1 MLAVPKYIIS
11 LACSLLLFNCSP
23 QQAQAGILSFMGRH
37 IFGHSKDATT
47 KSHSKQNAPSPV
59 SKGSLPKPTR
69 SAHPTR
75 PFSATASWYGG
86 KFNGRRTASGE
97 VFDQNKFTAASRTLP
112 LGTRVLVKNPANG
125 KSCTV
130 VVNDRGPFVRGRDID
145 LSRGAAQKIGVT
157 GVSLVVC
164 VADTSGIPNSGE
176 ANSHGGGLT
185 HVPGKVFHM
194 IAGII

>member
-1 MLAVPKYIIS
+1 MVFGKKYFIS
-11 LACSLLLFNCSP
+11 LICLSLLLSSSMP
-23 QQAQAGILSFMGRH
+23 AAEAGLLSFMGRH
-37 IFGHSKDATT
+37 IFGHKKNES
-47 KSHSKQNAPSPV
+47 SSKQTA
-59 SKGSLPKPTR
+59 SLPKPSH

-97 VFDQNKFTAASRTLP
+97 IFDQNKLTAASRTLP
-112 LGTRVLVKNPANG
+112 LGTKVLVKNPATG

-130 VVNDRGPFVRGRDID
+130 VVNDRGPYVAGRDID
-145 LSRGAAQKIGVT
+145 LSKAAAQKIGVT
-157 GVSLVVC
+157 GVSPVVC
-164 VADTSGIPNSGE
+164 IADTSGTMNTGTHS
-176 ANSHGGGLT
+176 GGLL

>member
-1 MLAVPKYIIS
+1 
-11 LACSLLLFNCSP
+11 
-23 QQAQAGILSFMGRH
+23 MGRH
-37 IFGHSKDATT
+37 IFGHSKDAAT
-47 KSHSKQNAPSPV
+47 KSHAKHAPLPV
-59 SKGSLPKPTR
+59 SKGPLPKPTR

-75 PFSATASWYGG
+75 PFPATASWYGG

-97 VFDQNKFTAASRTLP
+97 VFDQNKFTAANRTLP

-130 VVNDRGPFVRGRDID
+130 IVNDRGPFVRGRDID

-157 GVSLVVC
+157 GVSPVVC
-164 VADTSGIPNSGE
+164 VADTSGIPNSRE
-176 ANSHGGGLT
+176 ANSHGGGLS
-185 HVPGKVFHM
+185 HVPGKVFYM

>member
-1 MLAVPKYIIS
+1 MLAVQKFITS
-11 LACSLLLFNCSP
+11 LACSLLLFNCSA

-37 IFGHSKDATT
+37 IFGHSKDATAR
-47 KSHSKQNAPSPV
+47 SRSKQNAPLPV
-59 SKGSLPKPTR
+59 SNSSLPRPTH
-69 SAHPTR
+69 SAHPSR

-112 LGTRVLVKNPANG
+112 LGTSVLVKNPANG
-125 KSCTV
+125 KCCTV

-157 GVSLVVC
+157 GVSPVVC
-164 VADTSGIPNSGE
+164 VADTSGVPNSG
-176 ANSHGGGLT
+176 APNSHSGGLT

>member
-1 MLAVPKYIIS
+1 MPAVPKYFIS
-11 LACSLLLFNCSP
+11 LACSLMLFNCAP
-23 QQAQAGILSFMGRH
+23 LHAQAGILSFMGRH
-37 IFGHSKDATT
+37 IFGHRKDATAR
-47 KSHSKQNAPSPV
+47 SQSKQIAPSTV
-59 SKGSLPKPTR
+59 STSSLPKPTN

-86 KFNGRRTASGE
+86 KFNGRHTASGE

-112 LGTRVLVKNPANG
+112 LGTKVLVKNPANG

-130 VVNDRGPFVRGRDID
+130 VINDRGPFVKGRDID

-157 GVSLVVC
+157 GVSPVVC
-164 VADTSGIPNSGE
+164 VADASAVPNSGPV
-176 ANSHGGGLT
+176 NSRSGGLT

>member
-1 MLAVPKYIIS
+1 MLASPKHIIS
-11 LACSLLLFNCSP
+11 LVSSLLLFNCSP

-37 IFGHSKDATT
+37 LFGHSKDAVT
-47 KSHSKQNAPSPV
+47 KSHSKQTATSQV
-59 SKGSLPKPTR
+59 SNGKLPKPTR
-69 SAHPTR
+69 SVHPTR

-112 LGTRVLVKNPANG
+112 LGTRLLVKNPANG

-130 VVNDRGPFVRGRDID
+130 VVNDRGPFVKGRDID

-157 GVSLVVC
+157 GVSPVVC
-164 VADTSGIPNSGE
+164 IADTSGVPNFGE
-176 ANSHGGGLT
+176 TNSHSGGLA
-185 HVPGKVFHM
+185 HVPGKVLHM